1 MGYIPAA
8 YKFYKVDGM
17 KDTTK
22 TLLVLIII
30 ALFVLSVVA
39 SALLSVLK

>member
-1 MGYIPAA
+1 MCYIHVA
-8 YKFYKVDGM
+8 YKFCKVSGM
-17 KDTTK
+17 KDSTK

-39 SALLSVLK
+39 TALLTLLK